1 MSMDNLLTKMSAIFA
16 INTEDINYIIDEMF
30 INNKESYNP
39 NEIDNM
45 IENLLQ
51 AEIFVGD
58 VFDGGEIQVELA
70 MSKRQALITTYE
82 TLCAINKGVD
92 SDRELFLLLLDASLK

>member
-1 MSMDNLLTKMSAIFA
+1 MSMDNLLTKMSAIFT
-16 INTEDINYIIDEMF
+16 ISTYDIDYIISEMF
-30 INNKESYNP
+30 DNKGKYDMC
-39 NEIDNM
+39 EIDNM

-58 VFDGGEIQVELA
+58 VFDGGEIQAELA